1 VVLNEAL
8 VGRRYKGDDYEV
20 TAEEIVRYADAT
32 NDRNPRYR
40 KPDPPA
46 SPVFAIVP
54 AFGVIMG
61 AARDPELGADLLRL
75 VHITEEHVVHTP
87 LRAGQRLSV
96 SAKLASVAEEEGGES
111 FSIEVELASGPEV
124 AVVVQGTMLIRGSGV
139 RRRRA
144 ANPARGQRPVT
155 ELLCERPLRI
165 DEDQPRRYAEASG
178 DNNPIHLDEATARS
192 AKLPGVIV
200 HGMCTMAMASAGVV
214 DEFAGGEPERVRLIA
229 ARFAKPV
236 FPGQELRARYWE
248 DERGYEFEVVN
259 RAGVALLGG
268 RAEVSR

>member
-1 VVLNEAL
+1 MVLNEAL
-8 VGRRYKGDDYEV
+8 VGRPYMGDDYEV
-20 TAEEIVRYADAT
+20 TAEAIGRYADAT
-32 NDRNPRYR
+32 NDPNPRYR

-61 AARDPELGADLLRL
+61 AAKDPELGADLLRL
-75 VHITEEHVVHTP
+75 VHIAEEHVVHTP

-96 SAKLASVAEEEGGES
+96 SAKLASVAEDEGGES
-111 FSIEVELASGPEV
+111 FSIEVELAAGADVSALV
-124 AVVVQGTMLIRGSGV
+124 RATMLIRGSGV
-139 RRRRA
+139 RRRRSTG
-144 ANPARGQRPVT
+144 PARGQAQGA

-178 DNNPIHLDEATARS
+178 DHNPIHLDEATARS

-200 HGMCTMAMASAGVV
+200 QGMCTMAMASAGVV
-214 DEFAGGEPERVRLIA
+214 DELAGGEPERVRLIA

-236 FPGQELRARYWE
+236 FPGQELRARYW
-248 DERGYEFEVVN
+248 DGERGYEFEVVN

-268 RAEVSR
+268 RAEVSS